1 MISFFRKRKLA
12 FITIVYW
19 FLLVF
24 IVAAWV
30 WWFISLEKQNKQ
42 MFDYRSAQLNK
53 DDPAYT
59 QKLFEINDQRERK
72 TAQFISE
79 GITFLLVTLVSA
91 VFVYRATKRQ
101 IMLSLQ
107 QQNFMMSVTHELKTP
122 IAVTQLNLETLQKRK
137 LDETQQNKLIAVAL
151 QETNR
156 LNVLTNNILIA
167 AQLES
172 GNYAIIKQKVNFTE
186 LVNGCAKDFA
196 VRFPKRNVIKDIT
209 ENVFMEGES
218 MLLQMLVNNLLENA
232 DKYSSL
238 QKNISIIL
246 TTQQGK
252 ALLQI
257 IDEGEGIAETEKKK
271 VFEKFYRSGNE
282 ATRTTKG
289 TGLGLYLCKKIVQD
303 HKGDLA
309 LKNNTPHGCIFTVT
323 LHTI

>member
-12 FITIVYW
+12 FITVVYW

-257 IDEGEGIAETEKKK
+257 IDEGEGITETEKKK

-303 HKGDLA
+303 HNGDLA
-309 LKNNTPHGCIFTVT
+309 LKDNTPHGCIFTVT

>member
-209 ENVFMEGES
+209 ENVFIEGES

-232 DKYSSL
+232 DKYSSP
-238 QKNISIIL
+238 QKNIIVIL
-246 TTQQGK
+246 TTQQEK

-257 IDEGEGIAETEKKK
+257 IDEGEGITETEKKK

-309 LKNNTPHGCIFTVT
+309 LKDNTPHGCIFTVT

>member
-1 MISFFRKRKLA
+1 MVSFFRKRKLA

-24 IVAAWV
+24 IVVAWV
-30 WWFISLEKQNKQ
+30 WWFISLEKQNSQ
-42 MFDYRSAQLNK
+42 MFEYRSAQLNK
-53 DDPAYT
+53 DDPAYS
-59 QKLFEINDQRERK
+59 QKLFQINDQRERK

-79 GITFLLVTLVSA
+79 GITFLLVTLFSA

-137 LDETQQNKLIAVAL
+137 LDETQQNKLITVAL

-156 LNVLTNNILIA
+156 LNILTNNILIA

-172 GNYAIIKQKVNFTE
+172 GNYAMNRQQINFSE
-186 LVNGCAKDFA
+186 LVKDCAKNFA
-196 VRFPKRNVIKDIT
+196 VRFPKRSIVADIADKIFT
-209 ENVFMEGES
+209 EGEA
-218 MLLQMLVNNLLENA
+218 MLLEMLLNNLLENA
-232 DKYSSL
+232 DKYSA
-238 QKNISIIL
+238 KEKTINIL
-246 TTQQGK
+246 LNRAHGK
-252 ALLQI
+252 ISFRI
-257 IDEGEGIAETEKKK
+257 IDEGEGIPDTEKKK

-289 TGLGLYLCKKIVQD
+289 TGLGLYLCKRIVQD
-303 HKGDLA
+303 HKGNIT
-309 LKNNTPHGCIFTVT
+309 LKDNIPHGCIFTVT
-323 LHTI
+323 LHTT

>member
-30 WWFISLEKQNKQ
+30 WWFISLEKQNNQ
-42 MFDYRSAQLNK
+42 MFAYRSAQLNK
-53 DDPAYT
+53 DDPAYS

-79 GITFLLVTLVSA
+79 GITFLLVTLVGA

-101 IMLSLQ
+101 IMLSMQ

-137 LDETQQNKLIAVAL
+137 LDEMQQHKLITVAL

-172 GNYAIIKQKVNFTE
+172 GNYIMNKQQVNFSE
-186 LVNGCAKDFA
+186 LVNGCTKDFA
-196 VRFPKRNVIKDIT
+196 ARFPKRIIHSDIH
-209 ENVFMEGES
+209 ENIFTEGEA

-232 DKYSSL
+232 DKYSPPE
-238 QKNISIIL
+238 KAIRL
-246 TTQQGK
+246 TLKQEQSK
-252 ALLQI
+252 IFLKI
-257 IDEGEGIAETEKKK
+257 IDEGGGITDTEKKK

-289 TGLGLYLCKKIVQD
+289 TGLGLYLCKRIVQD
-303 HKGDLA
+303 HQGNISLRD
-309 LKNNTPHGCIFTVT
+309 NTPHGCIFTVT
-323 LHTI
+323 LNIT